1 MRVMYQNEKKC
12 HHIYHIM
19 NDDIVDNVFSEID
32 AVESGAPLPQ
42 PQQRAAPPP
51 PQQQPYYDMV
61 QDDDDNAGSFLGVSS
76 GYMKYVAVAAVLSSI
91 MSIPQVSSV
100 LRMVPG
106 VSYAPGFGLPI
117 IVGLV
122 IAFLL
127 WLVEYFEML

>member
-1 MRVMYQNEKKC
+1 
-12 HHIYHIM
+12 M

-32 AVESGAPLPQ
+32 AVESGAPLPPPPPQ
-42 PQQRAAPPP
+42 QQRAAPPP

-61 QDDDDNAGSFLGVSS
+61 QDDDDSGSFLGVSS

-91 MSIPQVSSV
+91 MSIPQVSSI

-106 VSYAPGFGLPI
+106 ISYAPGFGLPI